1 MLFGTLSSKTIIV
14 AAAALVVG
22 TASLSTEALAFR
34 GGARG
39 VYRGHAYGGHY
50 GYHGGYAYRRG
61 YWRPGVA
68 GAAAVGVAVGA
79 AAAGSYYDSAACG
92 YYPRPPCY

>member
-1 MLFGTLSSKTIIV
+1 MLFGTVSSKTIIV

-79 AAAGSYYDSAACG
+79 AATGSYYDSAACG